1 MPDLPERISP
11 QVVWLTPTK
20 PSFTFD
26 CINMQCAH
34 CARVDF
40 FPGDEMRTRA
50 AGFLGAGRGFWSGI
64 ALVLLSTT
72 AGMAQAREGIRL
84 GATQAALLVWIAQE
98 KNLFAK
104 HGLNAEPSMF
114 SSGIAAADA
123 LVKGELDLA
132 TSSDFAFMSKVLA
145 HSDLRALASIG
156 VIRTARL
163 IGRKDRQIAE
173 AGDLPGKKI
182 GITRNTISEF
192 FLTRYLALH
201 GIDISSATI
210 VDLKPQQIAHG
221 LVTGTLDAGLSWD
234 PFITDA
240 EGELKDN
247 AIVLPGQVE
256 QSFFFLLIARK
267 EWTEKHP
274 GEVKSLLNA
283 LIEAETFA
291 ANDADQAKQIIQ
303 KKFGYRPDVID
314 VTWPQHSLH
323 VSLPQTLVFNLEV
336 QANWRLKK
344 NIAPANKMPEFLD
357 FIMTE
362 PLAAL
367 RPSSIGIVK

>member
-1 MPDLPERISP
+1 
-11 QVVWLTPTK
+11 
-20 PSFTFD
+20 
-26 CINMQCAH
+26 MQCAH
-34 CARVDF
+34 CVRVDF

-201 GIDISSATI
+201 GIDISSATM